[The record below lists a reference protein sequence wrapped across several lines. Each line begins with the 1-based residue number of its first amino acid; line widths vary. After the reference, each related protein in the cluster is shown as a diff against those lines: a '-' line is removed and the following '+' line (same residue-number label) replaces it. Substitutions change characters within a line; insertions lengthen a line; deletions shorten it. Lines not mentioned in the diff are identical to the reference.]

1 MAMPI
6 KLIYNIK
13 ISVKQKAGLV
23 CVFSL
28 CLVMIV
34 FAVTRAK
41 QILTEDYFVNLTL
54 LEIWSTLESAIC
66 KHVYSIPYR
75 LTCSIGA
82 LQSLSELVT
91 KTTSSC
97 DSRLSSRFQDAH
109 LQPRCYAT

>member
-34 FAVTRAK
+34 FAVTRAN

-54 LEIWSTLESAIC
+54 LEIWSTLESSIC
-66 KHVYSIPYR
+66 KHPYIIPCIPH
-75 LTCSIGA
+75 L
-82 LQSLSELVT
+82 
-91 KTTSSC
+91 C
-97 DSRLSSRFQDAH
+97 DHR
-109 LQPRCYAT
+109 T